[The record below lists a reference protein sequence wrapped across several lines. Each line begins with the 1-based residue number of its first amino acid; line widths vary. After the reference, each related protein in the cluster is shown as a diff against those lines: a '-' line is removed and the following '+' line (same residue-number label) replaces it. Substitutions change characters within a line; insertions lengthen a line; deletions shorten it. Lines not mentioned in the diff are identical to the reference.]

1 MKLLLIYLT
10 ITLLLI
16 IYSIN
21 QIKELIFPREY
32 SLFLP
37 NEIDLEKKDAI
48 EERVYKKYLSR
59 MSNSDKTLEEIER
72 RVKKERSKKNI
83 KTNKKKIIIAPKDK
97 A

>member
-1 MKLLLIYLT
+1 MLQKIMKLLLIYLT

-37 NEIDLEKKDAI
+37 NEIDLEKQDAI
-48 EERVYKKYLSR
+48 EERVYKKCLSR
-59 MSNSDKTLEEIER
+59 MSNSDKTLEGIER
-72 RVKKERSKKNI
+72 RVKKERY
-83 KTNKKKIIIAPKDK
+83 KKILRQTRRR
-97 A
+97 

>member
-1 MKLLLIYLT
+1 MLQKIMKLLLIYLT

-37 NEIDLEKKDAI
+37 NEIDLEKQDAI

-72 RVKKERSKKNI
+72 RVKKERY
-83 KTNKKKIIIAPKDK
+83 KKILRQTRRR
-97 A
+97 